1 MYSHE
6 IDKVLNENNYDIG
19 ANTYLHI
26 CRTSP
31 QLNHIKYDAYSN
43 KFQMWSNDGYH
54 WEFVVHREDLE

>member
-19 ANTYLHI
+19 ANLYMEI

-43 KFQMWSNDGYH
+43 KFQMWSSDGYH
-54 WEFVVHREDLE
+54 WEFAVHREDLA

>member
-19 ANTYLHI
+19 SNMYMYI

-31 QLNHIKYDAYSN
+31 QLNHIKYDAYSD
-43 KFQMWSNDGYH
+43 KFQMWSSDGYH
-54 WEFVVHREDLE
+54 WEFAVHREDLM